1 MRSLRNF
8 LLLGGSQTLPERPS
22 TQQSH
27 SSSEIPKGPE
37 CPGPES
43 EKQGHSF
50 KPQSG
55 WKAHF
60 QIPCRI
66 PHLVFSTGD
75 KEDLTWT
82 IDPNLPP
89 SSILPSFSIIN
100 TCPKNLSSQCHNSFM
115 CSWKSR
121 SCGLCMANPLPGANF
136 SRFINRI
143 TTAEKKSHSRSL
155 SLLPVNSLL

>member
-1 MRSLRNF
+1 MEVLGQAGVLCGGTCRTSNHSSLHQGGKERSIETEKLKCKAMRSLRNF

-115 CSWKSR
+115 CS
-121 SCGLCMANPLPGANF
+121 
-136 SRFINRI
+136 
-143 TTAEKKSHSRSL
+143 
-155 SLLPVNSLL
+155 